1 MTQKSAPTNPSVV
14 ITGASTG
21 IGKACALHLAQQGW
35 RVFAGVRKPADAG
48 SLQQA
53 NPAIEPVF
61 VDVQKPDTIS
71 AAAGQVAQAVGP
83 GGLDG
88 LVNNAGIAIGGP
100 LEFLPLAE
108 FKKQLDVNVTGQ
120 IAVTQAFLPLLRAK
134 PGRIVNMSSISGRV
148 ATPFVGPYSASKF
161 ALEAVTD
168 TLRGELHPWGIH
180 VVSVQPGAIATP
192 IWKKAQTYADY
203 LNKTLPEE
211 CFRLYRTAFDD
222 MAVSVQQAGER
233 GVPPEKVAQT
243 VARALTAKRP
253 KTRYI
258 VGADAK
264 IAAVLKKL
272 LPDRWLDA
280 LLRQSRHLP

>member
-1 MTQKSAPTNPSVV
+1 MTQIPVPTNRSVV

-35 RVFAGVRKPADAG
+35 RVFAGIRKPADADT
-48 SLQQA
+48 LQQA
-53 NPAIEPVF
+53 NPTVVPVF

-71 AAAGQVAQAVGP
+71 ATAELVAQAVGP
-83 GGLDG
+83 DGLDG
-88 LVNNAGIAIGGP
+88 LVNNAGIALGGP
-100 LEFLPLAE
+100 LEFLPLTE

-120 IAVTQAFLPLLRAK
+120 VAVTQAFLPLLRAK

-168 TLRGELHPWGIH
+168 ALRSELHPWGIQ
-180 VVSVQPGAIATP
+180 VVSIQPGAIATP
-192 IWKKAQTYADY
+192 IWEKAQTYADY

-211 CFRLYRTAFDD
+211 CFRLYGPAITD
-222 MAVSVQQAGER
+222 MSASIQQAGAR
-233 GVPPEKVAQT
+233 GVPAEQVAQT
-243 VARALTAKRP
+243 VVRALTAKRP

-258 VGADAK
+258 VGTDAK
-264 IAAVLKKL
+264 IAAALKKF